1 MVYRHVNLQFSAKLN
16 QKEGAGRGKERVS
29 DPAERWERLKLACAV
44 WECSIQ

>member
-29 DPAERWERLKLACAV
+29 DPAER
-44 WECSIQ
+44 